1 VSSLQKLAS
10 IKSFLLLLRQAGEK
24 WIADNAPRLGAA
36 LAYYTLFSLAP
47 VLIVTVAA
55 AGLVF
60 GEKNAQVE
68 VVRKLEIV
76 MDPQVGHAIE
86 TMLQGTVR
94 PSVNF
99 GSAIFGL
106 IAILLGASGAFNEL
120 QDALNTIWKVEYRN
134 ANFWAAS
141 IKQRILSLG
150 LVLTTVILVLF
161 ALMVIASLSAAET
174 YMSRAFPEAAFL
186 LKLMNL
192 ILSFFIVALI
202 FSLIFKFI
210 PDTRIPWC
218 DVWMGA
224 AVASALSTIG
234 RVMIGIYLTHSN
246 LASTYGAGAFLV
258 IFLVWIYYTAQIMLF
273 GAELTHVYSLRFGS
287 RKSQAPA

>member
-1 VSSLQKLAS
+1 VGSLQKLAS
-10 IKSFLLLLRQAGEK
+10 VKSFLLLLRQAGEK

-47 VLIVTVAA
+47 VLIVTVSV

-60 GEKNAQVE
+60 GEKNAQFE
-68 VVRKLEIV
+68 LVRKLEIV
-76 MDPQVGHAIE
+76 MGPQVGHAIE
-86 TMLQGTVR
+86 TMLQGTDR
-94 PSVNF
+94 PAVNF

-106 IAILLGASGAFNEL
+106 IAILLGASGAFNEI
-120 QDALNTIWKVEYRN
+120 QDALNTIWKLEYRN
-134 ANFWAAS
+134 ESFWATS

-150 LVLTTVILVLF
+150 LLLATVILVLF
-161 ALMVIASLSAAET
+161 TLIMIASLSAAET
-174 YMSRAFPEAAFL
+174 YMSRAFPDAAL
-186 LKLMNL
+186 VLKSINL
-192 ILSFFIVALI
+192 ILSFFIITVI
-202 FSLIFKFI
+202 FALIFKFI
-210 PDTRIPWC
+210 PDTRIPWR

-224 AVASALSTIG
+224 AVASILSTIG
-234 RVMIGIYLTHSN
+234 RVMIGIYLAHSN

-287 RKSQAPA
+287 KKDQPSG